1 MDFKISPIQFTLDIL
16 SRKWT
21 IEILENLRTGRK
33 RYSDLLN
40 LNEQITS
47 KVLSERLK
55 ELYELGLIDKII
67 TNIMPVKAKYELTE
81 KGHYLI
87 PIFFEMA
94 LFSSLNFPE
103 IIFTNDRTRE
113 DEIVTYFGNH
123 YNLNTDEMKVIKM
136 RLKRSNER

>member
-33 RYSDLLN
+33 RYSELLN
-40 LNEQITS
+40 YNDQMSS

-55 ELYELGLIDKII
+55 ELYDLGIVDKII

-81 KGHYLI
+81 KGYFLL
-87 PIFFEMA
+87 PILFEMA
-94 LFSSLNFPE
+94 IFSSLNYSDLILSTE
-103 IIFTNDRTRE
+103 GNKE
-113 DEIVTYFGNH
+113 DEIITYFGNH
-123 YNLNTDEMKVIKM
+123 FNISPEEAEFLKLRMKKYDI
-136 RLKRSNER
+136 